1 VLQALLCR
9 YLRVPPEPAA
19 PAGAPGSVRTF
30 RAARGFLT
38 YRLLQWGIAQAGAG
52 AGLLFGVSFLAFV
65 PDIRIL
71 GFLSLSPILSLLEAV
86 AIALY
91 VLQLLAGPFLVKL
104 DYEMRWYIVT
114 DRSLR
119 IREGILKV
127 REQTM
132 TFSNI
137 QNLSIEQGPVQ
148 RLFGIQDL
156 KVRTAGGGET
166 AEADHAKHAPH
177 ESMHVGVFRGVEN
190 ASAIRDAVLAHLKAK
205 RDTGLGESEPAAP
218 RGASSSPQ
226 ALRALAEAA
235 RELRDEAAA
244 LRRALVS
251 EAGPLRAQ

>member
-1 VLQALLCR
+1 M
-9 YLRVPPEPAA
+9 
-19 PAGAPGSVRTF
+19 RTF

-91 VLQLLAGPFLVKL
+91 VLQLLAGPFLVML
-104 DYEMRWYIVT
+104 DYEMRWYVVT

-137 QNLSIEQGPVQ
+137 QNLSIEQGPLQ
-148 RLFGIQDL
+148 RLLGIQDL
-156 KVRTAGGGET
+156 RVRTAGGGES
-166 AEADHAKHAPH
+166 AEADHAKHAPQ
-177 ESMHVGVFRGVEN
+177 ESMHVGVFRGVED
-190 ASAIRDAVLAHLKAK
+190 ASAIRDAILAHLRAR
-205 RDTGLGESEPAAP
+205 RDAGLGEPEPPGLRSDAI
-218 RGASSSPQ
+218 RPQ
-226 ALRALAEAA
+226 ALAALAEAA
-235 RELRDEAAA
+235 RDLRDEAAC
-244 LRRALVS
+244 LRNALV
-251 EAGPLRAQ
+251 P